1 MRIHNTVLAHRMVA
15 GTLAFA
21 GLASRLF
28 AATPV
33 GISSPAYAELVNRAT
48 APRNSFFIYL
58 DADSGF
64 NHGVASG
71 VFGAAT
77 KVHLN
82 AACID
87 DPTTL
92 NTTGCSSSNLALD
105 QTRGTVFQIAID
117 PLAT

>member
-1 MRIHNTVLAHRMVA
+1 MRILYLGHTRCIVA
-15 GTLAFA
+15 GALAYAIFA
-21 GLASRLF
+21 PGLF
-28 AATPV
+28 AA
-33 GISSPAYAELVNRAT
+33 GSNAISGPAYTELVNRAN

-71 VFGAAT
+71 VFGATA